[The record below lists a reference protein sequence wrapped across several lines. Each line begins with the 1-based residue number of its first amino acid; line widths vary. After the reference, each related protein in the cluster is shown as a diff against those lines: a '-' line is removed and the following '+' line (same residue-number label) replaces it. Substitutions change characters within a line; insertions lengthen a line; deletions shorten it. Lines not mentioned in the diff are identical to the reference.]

1 MPVSSA
7 LIATTSSMPAPMAWP
22 VKPLV
27 LVITTWSAAA
37 PKTLRSAWISAA
49 ALPPRAGV

>member
-7 LIATTSSMPAPMAWP
+7 FNATTSSSPAPIAWP

-27 LVITTWSAAA
+27 FVMTIWLAAG
-37 PKTLRSAWISAA
+37 PKTRRSALISAA